1 MFNED
6 FWQSKNRKK
15 EITVGW
21 LYNNN
26 IKDDFAKGY
35 TKNMTDYWSVEL
47 GVFFSKQFA
56 SDSIFDLLTQAN
68 KEGISSIIVCKPG
81 TTLRTTTF

>member
-35 TKNMTDYWSVEL
+35 TKNMTD
-47 GVFFSKQFA
+47 
-56 SDSIFDLLTQAN
+56 
-68 KEGISSIIVCKPG
+68 
-81 TTLRTTTF
+81 